1 MIGMRHYTTQRGKT
15 QNYKLVAHKKKQQCQ
30 FSKRVGSDSSS
41 LCNESVL
48 KFMHHHLEDAKINQG
63 QVNAKR
69 GVI

>member
-1 MIGMRHYTTQRGKT
+1 MIGMRHYTTQEAKHGT
-15 QNYKLVAHKKKQQCQ
+15 TNWLHT
-30 FSKRVGSDSSS
+30 KRNSSVS
-41 LCNESVL
+41 FPNELAQIPARSANESVL